1 MIESLDTLSIVA
13 LALVVGGVVGS
24 VVPLVPSGV
33 LSLSGVYLYWWHTGY
48 ATPGLAAMVAFTLA
62 GLAAIVADYFG
73 EALAAGAG
81 GASARTVVLATV
93 ASVPLLFVAGPVGL
107 VAGVAGVV
115 FAAEFYRT
123 RNAGQ
128 GVRAAAFA
136 AAGVLGSAVV
146 QFAVTLSL
154 LVGFLFVTV

>member
-1 MIESLDTLSIVA
+1 MDFVFIAAVA
-13 LALVVGGVVGS
+13 LLLAGLVGS
-24 VVPLVPSGV
+24 VVPVFPGAG
-33 LSLSGVYLYWWHTGY
+33 LSLVGIYLYWWHTGY

-128 GVRAAAFA
+128 GGRPPSPPRASS
-136 AAGVLGSAVV
+136 GPRS
-146 QFAVTLSL
+146 SSSP
-154 LVGFLFVTV
+154 

>member
-1 MIESLDTLSIVA
+1 MDLVFIAAVA
-13 LALVVGGVVGS
+13 LLLAGLVGS
-24 VVPLVPSGV
+24 VVPVLPGAG
-33 LSLSGVYLYWWHTGY
+33 LSLVGIYLYWWHTGY

>member
-1 MIESLDTLSIVA
+1 MDLVFIAAVA
-13 LALVVGGVVGS
+13 LLLAGLVGS
-24 VVPLVPSGV
+24 VVPVLPGAG
-33 LSLSGVYLYWWHTGY
+33 LSLVGIYLYWWHTGY

-128 GVRAAAFA
+128 GGRAAAFA